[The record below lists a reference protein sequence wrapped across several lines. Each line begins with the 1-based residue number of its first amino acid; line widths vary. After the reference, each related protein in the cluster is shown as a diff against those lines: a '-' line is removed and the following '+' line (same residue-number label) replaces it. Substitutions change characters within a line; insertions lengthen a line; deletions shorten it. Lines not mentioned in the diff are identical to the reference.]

1 MATTA
6 PAPSSAGASSDIV
19 LSIRDLEVHFP
30 TSDGVV
36 KAVNGLTFDLAR
48 GKTLGIVGESGSG
61 KSVSSSAILALH
73 DPKRTRVSGE
83 IWLNGVDLLTL
94 DEDEMARPALAAAAI
109 LVLVAGA
116 AVVHTRQLDARN
128 AYASVISSAAPP
140 SVESSARL
148 SSTPDGDA
156 TINYILSH

>member
-1 MATTA
+1 MTDHRWTPSEYEVTESLRAHYA
-6 PAPSSAGASSDIV
+6 APSDPGYWSA
-19 LSIRDLEVHFP
+19 LEARILAHV
-30 TSDGVV
+30 
-36 KAVNGLTFDLAR
+36 AR
-48 GKTLGIVGESGSG
+48 GAHAERWW
-61 KSVSSSAILALH
+61 SALA
-73 DPKRTRVSGE
+73 
-83 IWLNGVDLLTL
+83 
-94 DEDEMARPALAAAAI
+94 EMARPALAAAAI

-128 AYASVISSAAPP
+128 AYASVISAAPP